1 MESQQI
7 CTCIVISHVLS
18 PMISVRRRN
27 KAVASAFESPVYSL
41 RRSCDQGASHAV
53 AALRRGKPCTILS
66 HRACQAARPQRFTS
80 VVSSGSF
87 GGRMGLRVVSGLCA
101 PVHFSRSV
109 WHLASAC
116 RLVSSRWE
124 EGRCAGDLS
133 WRMKAHTSSVLRAM
147 SCLTRYR
154 RDFTAA

>member
-1 MESQQI
+1 VNPG
-7 CTCIVISHVLS
+7 TCVVVSHALS

-27 KAVASAFESPVYSL
+27 KAVASAFESLVYSL
-41 RRSCDQGASHAV
+41 RRSCDQSASHAV

-66 HRACQAARPQRFTS
+66 YRACQTARPQRFTS

-87 GGRMGLRVVSGLCA
+87 GGRMGLRVVGDLCA

-116 RLVSSRWE
+116 HLVSSRWE
-124 EGRCAGDLS
+124 GGHCAEDLS
-133 WRMKAHTSSVLRAM
+133 WRMKAHTLSVLRTM
-147 SCLTRYR
+147 FCLTGYR